1 MNECKYYG
9 YGFICTNK
17 ARETVNIKTS
27 RDYKALKSA
36 FVDSIDMDIDSTLGA
51 DRPVLD
57 ALIDKILATGDLEHH
72 ILVIPSADTL
82 GTSKKLT
89 LADNE
94 TKENIEAAVFRYKM
108 ITLIHGL
115 HIIVLDS
122 PQFSTT
128 DFAAS
133 FAIPSSDG
141 KKRAKLIESFF
152 CEKLKKHGRKA
163 MSPDNEKFRLVFW
176 NWQNF
181 FIDTADAISLIG
193 CSKTILYQLTKVF
206 MLNGDLRDT
215 YTEEFEKYMVDY
227 EEKPVRGLQVD
238 EDIENT
244 LRKAQRMMGDKWT
257 IEGVGLA
264 GVNAHSEKQELL
276 LEQDY
281 IRMRLNYIHGRAAMA
296 AATKKF
302 SKGDAYVQEL
312 KEQLDTISGK

>member
-89 LADNE
+89 RADDE

-108 ITLIHGL
+108 IALIHGL

-133 FAIPSSDG
+133 FSIPCSDG
-141 KKRAKLIESFF
+141 EARYKLVESFF
-152 CEKLKKHGRKA
+152 CKKLESHGRKA
-163 MSPDNEKFRLVFW
+163 MSPDEKFRLVFW

-181 FIDTADAISLIG
+181 FIDTADAVKLIG
-193 CSKTILYQLTKVF
+193 CSKTKLYELTKIF
-206 MLNGDLRDT
+206 MRDDTFSKT
-215 YTEEFEKYMVDY
+215 YAEEFEKYMVDY
-227 EEKPVRGLQVD
+227 TEKPVRGLPLD
-238 EDIENT
+238 EGIEKT
-244 LRKAQRMMGDKWT
+244 LRKAQRNMGDNWD
-257 IEGVGLA
+257 ILGVARACIDAFGEEGI
-264 GVNAHSEKQELL
+264 L

-281 IRMRLNYIHGRAAMA
+281 IRMRLNYIHGRAAMS

-302 SKGDAYVQEL
+302 SKGAAYVQEL